1 MLRTAPPGV
10 LICLIAVGISG
21 ALAGCG
27 GAAAERGPA
36 WPKAAASETD
46 GGESLAPRL
55 PSSVAAIEEAVDAT
69 SGAGAAPTK
78 EPGAA
83 TAPPVAAPGARPDRP
98 AETPAPKAP
107 DILTT
112 EDIIIEIDD

>member
-1 MLRTAPPGV
+1 MLRTALPGV
-10 LICLIAVGISG
+10 LIGVIAVGISG

-27 GAAAERGPA
+27 GAAERGPA

-69 SGAGAAPTK
+69 SGAGEAPK
-78 EPGAA
+78 APGAA
-83 TAPPVAAPGARPDRP
+83 VPPPAAAPGVRPDKP
-98 AETPAPKAP
+98 AETPAPKEP